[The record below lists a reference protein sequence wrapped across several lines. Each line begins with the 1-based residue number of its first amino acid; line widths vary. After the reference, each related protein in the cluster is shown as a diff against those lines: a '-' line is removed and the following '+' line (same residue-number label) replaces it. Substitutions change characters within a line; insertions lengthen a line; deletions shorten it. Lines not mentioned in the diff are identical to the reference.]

1 MAVLKCSV
9 GRSFKI
15 QTGMPSIFIIPTSHG
30 WNFVRSA
37 APVSVPA
44 RKGSDSEAGGRE
56 AAAGKPDQN
65 GSWTVRK
72 LQTLEEAVP
81 LLSASDEFVLGL
93 PVSAVIAQR
102 FRLPSV
108 DPAEFPEMIRLQI
121 EKLLPFPADEV
132 TSDFELITQN
142 ETESVVSAVAIRNE
156 QLAEMASPLLN
167 RGYIPQQVTVY
178 AAQRASTYAP
188 KGNALL
194 IYPEGE
200 MLVYAMTENGK
211 LSLARTIERNGDHL
225 QLELPQLRLSAELQ
239 GIDASY
245 PNVLLDET
253 CYELRETLEGI
264 LTSPTEIVGIELP
277 PAAVKLN
284 LLPESWRRRRLQ
296 LMRQVEWRKRLVWIG
311 GAYVAILVLLFAYL
325 GFLRFQLGRL
335 DRRIARD
342 TPGTEFVRATEAKW
356 KALAP
361 ALDPHYY
368 PVEILQ
374 HLFESLPSADVR
386 ITSYNQSA
394 RQISVDGEANTAAL
408 AYEFIDKTKKNPE
421 LRTFQFDM
429 AAPRILP
436 NNHAQ
441 FRLEGKPK

>member
-1 MAVLKCSV
+1 
-9 GRSFKI
+9 
-15 QTGMPSIFIIPTSHG
+15 MPSIFIIPAAHG
-30 WNFVRSA
+30 WNFLRSA
-37 APVSVPA
+37 
-44 RKGSDSEAGGRE
+44 E
-56 AAAGKPDQN
+56 QN

-81 LLSASDEFVLGL
+81 LLAATDDFVLGL
-93 PVSAVIAQR
+93 PVSAVLAQR

-108 DPAEFPEMIRLQI
+108 DPTEFPEMIRIQV
-121 EKLLPFPADEV
+121 EKLLPFAADEV
-132 TSDFELITQN
+132 TTDFELIEQN
-142 ETESVVSAVAIRNE
+142 ESESVVSAVAIRNE
-156 QLAEMASPLLN
+156 QLAEVAAPLLEH
-167 RGYIPQQVTVY
+167 GYIPRQVTVY

-200 MLVYAMTENGK
+200 MIVYAMTENGK
-211 LSLARTIERNGDHL
+211 LSLARAIERNGDQL

-239 GIDASY
+239 GIDASS
-245 PNVLLDET
+245 PNLLLDET
-253 CYELRETLEGI
+253 CYELRETVEGI
-264 LTSPTEIVGIELP
+264 LTSSSEIVGIELP
-277 PAAVKLN
+277 PAPVKLS
-284 LLPESWRRRRLQ
+284 LLPESWRRRRVQ
-296 LMRQVEWRKRLVWIG
+296 LTRQVEWRKRLIWIG
-311 GAYVAILVLLFAYL
+311 GAYIGIVVLLFAYL
-325 GFLRFQLGRL
+325 ALLRFQIGRL
-335 DRRIARD
+335 DSRIAHEA
-342 TPGTEFVRATEAKW
+342 PGTEFVRATEARW

-361 ALDPHYY
+361 AIDPHYY

-408 AYEFIDKTKKNPE
+408 AYDFIEKIKKNPE
-421 LRTFQFDM
+421 LRAFKFDM

-441 FRLEGKPK
+441 FRVEGKPK

>member
-1 MAVLKCSV
+1 M
-9 GRSFKI
+9 
-15 QTGMPSIFIIPTSHG
+15 
-30 WNFVRSA
+30 
-37 APVSVPA
+37 
-44 RKGSDSEAGGRE
+44 
-56 AAAGKPDQN
+56 
-65 GSWTVRK
+65 
-72 LQTLEEAVP
+72 
-81 LLSASDEFVLGL
+81 
-93 PVSAVIAQR
+93 AQR

-108 DPAEFPEMIRLQI
+108 DPAEFPDMIRLQI
-121 EKLLPFPADEV
+121 EKSLPFPADEV
-132 TSDFELITQN
+132 TSDFELIEQSEN
-142 ETESVVSAVAIRNE
+142 ESVVSAIAISNDR
-156 QLAEMASPLLN
+156 LAEVASPLLD
-167 RGYIPQQVTVY
+167 RGYIPRQVTVY

-211 LSLARTIERNGDHL
+211 LSLARAIERNGD
-225 QLELPQLRLSAELQ
+225 QLEIELPQLRLSAELQ
-239 GIDASY
+239 GIDASS

-253 CYELRETLEGI
+253 CYELRDAVQGI
-264 LTSPTEIVGIELP
+264 LASPTEIVGIELP
-277 PAAVKLN
+277 PAQVKLN

-296 LMRQVEWRKRLVWIG
+296 LVRQVEWRKRLLWIG
-311 GAYVAILVLLFAYL
+311 GAYVGVIVLLFAYL
-325 GFLRFQLGRL
+325 GLVRFQVGRSN
-335 DRRIARD
+335 RRITQDA
-342 TPGTEFVRATEAKW
+342 PETEFVRATEAKW

-361 ALDPHYY
+361 AIDLHYY

-386 ITSYNQSA
+386 ITVYNQSA

-408 AYEFIDKTKKNPE
+408 AYEFIDKIKKNPD

>member
-1 MAVLKCSV
+1 
-9 GRSFKI
+9 
-15 QTGMPSIFIIPTSHG
+15 MPSIFIIPTSHG

-37 APVSVPA
+37 
-44 RKGSDSEAGGRE
+44 E
-56 AAAGKPDQN
+56 QN

-81 LLSASDEFVLGL
+81 LLSADDEFVLGL
-93 PVSAVIAQR
+93 PVSSVMAQR

-108 DPAEFPEMIRLQI
+108 DPSEFPEMIRLQI
-121 EKLLPFPADEV
+121 EKSLPFPADEV
-132 TSDFELITQN
+132 TSDFELIEQSEN
-142 ETESVVSAVAIRNE
+142 EAVVSAIAISNDR
-156 QLAEMASPLLN
+156 LAELASPLLD
-167 RGYIPQQVTVY
+167 RGYIPRQVTVY

-200 MLVYAMTENGK
+200 LLVYAMTENGK
-211 LSLARTIERNGDHL
+211 LSLARTIERNGDQL
-225 QLELPQLRLSAELQ
+225 QIELPQLRLSAELQ
-239 GIDASY
+239 GIDASS

-253 CYELRETLEGI
+253 CYELRDTVQGI
-264 LTSPTEIVGIELP
+264 LASPTEIVGIELP
-277 PAAVKLN
+277 PAPVKLN

-311 GAYVAILVLLFAYL
+311 GAYVGIVVLLFAYL
-325 GFLRFQLGRL
+325 GLLRFQLGRFE
-335 DRRIARD
+335 RRIAHD
-342 TPGTEFVRATEAKW
+342 APETEFVRATEAKW
-356 KALAP
+356 KTFAP
-361 ALDPHYY
+361 AIDPHYY
-368 PVEILQ
+368 PVEILE

-386 ITSYNQSA
+386 ITAYNQSA

-408 AYEFIDKTKKNPE
+408 AYDFIEKIKKNPE
-421 LRTFQFDM
+421 LRVFQFDM

>member
-1 MAVLKCSV
+1 
-9 GRSFKI
+9 
-15 QTGMPSIFIIPTSHG
+15 MPSIFIIPTSNG
-30 WNFVRSA
+30 WNLVRSA
-37 APVSVPA
+37 APATLPA
-44 RKGSDSEAGGRE
+44 RKASQSNGRAGE
-56 AAAGKPDQN
+56 AAAATTEQN

-132 TSDFELITQN
+132 TSDFELIEQN
-142 ETESVVSAVAIRNE
+142 ETESVVSAIAIRNE
-156 QLAEMASPLLN
+156 QLAEMASPLLD
-167 RGYIPQQVTVY
+167 RGYIPRQVTV
-178 AAQRASTYAP
+178 
-188 KGNALL
+188 
-194 IYPEGE
+194 YPEGE

-211 LSLARTIERNGDHL
+211 LSLARSIERNGDQL
-225 QLELPQLRLSAELQ
+225 QFELPQLRLSAELQ

-245 PNVLLDET
+245 TNVLLDET
-253 CYELRETLEGI
+253 CYELRETVEGI

-277 PAAVKLN
+277 PAPVKLN
-284 LLPESWRRRRLQ
+284 LLPESWRRRRQQ
-296 LMRQVEWRKRLVWIG
+296 LTRQLEWRKRLVLAG
-311 GAYVAILVLLFAYL
+311 GAYLAVLVLLFAYL
-325 GFLRFQLGRL
+325 GLLRFQLGRL

-342 TPGTEFVRATEAKW
+342 APGTEFVRATEAKW

-361 ALDPHYY
+361 AIDPHYY

-408 AYEFIDKTKKNPE
+408 AYEFIEKIKKNPE

>member
-1 MAVLKCSV
+1 
-9 GRSFKI
+9 
-15 QTGMPSIFIIPTSHG
+15 MPSIFIIPTSHG

-37 APVSVPA
+37 
-44 RKGSDSEAGGRE
+44 E
-56 AAAGKPDQN
+56 QN
-65 GSWTVRK
+65 GSWSVRK

-81 LLSASDEFVLGL
+81 LLSADDEFVLGL
-93 PVSAVIAQR
+93 PVSAVMAQR

-108 DPAEFPEMIRLQI
+108 DPAEFPDMIRLQI
-121 EKLLPFPADEV
+121 EKVLPFSAEEV
-132 TSDFELITQN
+132 TTDFEVIEQD
-142 ETESVVSAVAIRNE
+142 ESESVVSAVAIRNE
-156 QLAEMASPLLN
+156 QLAEIAAPLLD
-167 RGYIPQQVTVY
+167 RGFIPRQVTVY

-211 LSLARTIERNGDHL
+211 LSLARAIERNGD
-225 QLELPQLRLSAELQ
+225 QLETELPQLRLSAELQ
-239 GIDASY
+239 GIDASS

-253 CYELRETLEGI
+253 CYELREAVQGI
-264 LTSPTEIVGIELP
+264 LASPTEIVGIELP
-277 PAAVKLN
+277 PAPVKLN

-296 LMRQVEWRKRLVWIG
+296 LVRQVEWRKRILWIG
-311 GAYVAILVLLFAYL
+311 GAYVGAIVLLFAYL
-325 GFLRFQLGRL
+325 GLVRFQVGRFE
-335 DRRIARD
+335 RRIAHD
-342 TPGTEFVRATEAKW
+342 APETEFVRATEARW
-356 KALAP
+356 QALAP
-361 ALDPHYY
+361 AIDLHYS

-386 ITSYNQSA
+386 ITVYNQSA

-408 AYEFIDKTKKNPE
+408 AYEFIDKIKKKPD